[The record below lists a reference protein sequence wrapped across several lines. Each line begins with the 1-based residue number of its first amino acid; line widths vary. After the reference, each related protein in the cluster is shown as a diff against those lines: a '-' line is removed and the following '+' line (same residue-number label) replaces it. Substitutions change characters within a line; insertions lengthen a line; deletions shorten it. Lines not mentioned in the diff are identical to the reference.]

1 MGKGSFNGL
10 IRGKIGNSVFYKV
23 TNSNNKEKQGIRQ
36 YIPTVAN
43 PRSNGQ
49 LYQRAIMATV
59 MRAYAAGKEIFD
71 HSFENVKTGGKSM
84 DYFRKINVDA
94 LRQLITNEVS
104 AGTAVANQLGRVVCP
119 GVNKPA
125 PGKFIISEGSLQQDL
140 FTYND
145 GYSLPAAE
153 NAETV
158 DAYAERVGLVPGDI
172 YTLCAIGAD
181 SQSPIAQAV
190 PNSGTKYESQF
201 NSMFFFVRMTVK
213 SGVLTDGAQLATM
226 GQLFTIEKSDIHLDI
241 DATTAIDTPLSI
253 TDISGGKYDCG
264 SIGMIR
270 SRENERLRSDCTMEL
285 ENPTLFG
292 IATEYIL
299 NAWTKSRTVISQSDL
314 ILEGGDF

>member
-94 LRQLITNEVS
+94 LRQLVTNEVS

-145 GYSLPAAE
+145 GFSLPAAE

-181 SQSPIAQAV
+181 SQYPIAQAV

-201 NSMFFFVRMTVK
+201 NSGFFFVRMTVK
-213 SGVLTDGAQLATM
+213 AGVLTDGAQLATM

-241 DATTAIDTPLSI
+241 DATTAFDTTLSI
-253 TDISGGKYDCG
+253 TDISNGKYDCG

-285 ENPTLFG
+285 ENPSLFG

-299 NAWTKSRTVISQSDL
+299 NAWAKSRTVISQSDL